1 MRFIVIGL
9 SIAIVACSGDSGGP
23 AVGFECVNDALPTT
37 APALVTVDGQILG
50 NALSPGPISGAIVTA
65 FKTGVAESLAVD
77 TSNTPGFYAV
87 SITTGSTP
95 VNGYLRAIASG
106 KVDTY
111 AYPARPLAANLTT
124 NVLMPSQSELDFL
137 ALAVSVTQSGSNGFI
152 GVVVRD
158 CSGNPVAGATV
169 STNPGGTVKYNL
181 TGAPSGTATS
191 TADDGVAY
199 VFNVPAGNVTV
210 RANGGGETLREH
222 AVNARAGKVTLTEI
236 QP

>member
-1 MRFIVIGL
+1 MRFVFIGL
-9 SIAIVACSGDSGGP
+9 SIAIVACGGDSTQP
-23 AVGFECVNDALPTT
+23 APGFECVNDALPTT
-37 APALVTVDGQILG
+37 APALVQVDGRILG
-50 NALSPGPISGAIVTA
+50 NALSPGPVSGAIVTA

-77 TSNTPGFYAV
+77 TSNTPGQYAV
-87 SITTGSTP
+87 SISTGNTP
-95 VNGYLRAIASG
+95 VNGYLRVVASG

-111 AYPARPLAANLTT
+111 AYPARPLAGNLTT
-124 NVLMPSQSELDFL
+124 NVLMPTQSELDFL
-137 ALAVSVTQSGSNGFI
+137 GVAVSVSQSGTNGFI

-169 STNPGGTVKYNL
+169 STNPAGTYKYNSA
-181 TGAPSGTATS
+181 GAPSGTATS
-191 TADDGVAY
+191 TVDDGVAY

-210 RANGGGETLREH
+210 RANGGGVTLREH